1 MRRSMACLLPI
12 LLATPFAPASAAT
25 LRVELENQTSDTIYT
40 VTAFAS
46 ELVANNRNL
55 TRIPL
60 TGGSSRTVTIFDDYG
75 KCVFTF
81 TVNFNEPPRPRA
93 RSARRTKAKP
103 FKVLR
108 DIDICERRQIQI
120 R

>member
-1 MRRSMACLLPI
+1 MRKPTGCLLA
-12 LLATPFAPASAAT
+12 LLIAAPALPATAAT
-25 LRVELENQTSDTIYT
+25 IRVELRNQTSDTIYT

-60 TGGSSRTVTIFDDYG
+60 PAGSTRSVTIFDDYN
-75 KCVFTF
+75 KCIFTF
-81 TVNFNEPPRPRA
+81 TANFNAPPRRGQ
-93 RSARRTKAKP
+93 RSRRPAKP
-103 FKVLR
+103 FRVLR
-108 DIDICERRQIQI
+108 DIDICRDRQIDL